1 MSKPRV
7 SALSSVSRVSRVA
20 RVARPAVRRPLLATL
35 LAAASLAI
43 SPAFAAEFLVGTE
56 LPLTGALARVGNGM
70 HEGVHVA
77 AEVFNKSNGKHKI
90 RLLSV
95 DDEST
100 PAKAIA
106 AVEKLA
112 SQGVVAI
119 TGGYGSNNIAPAAEA
134 ANRLNLVYMTSGGVD
149 DSLVSA
155 GRKNFFR
162 ITNTAGYERAV
173 LGLIGDMAAK
183 SVAIVYSTK
192 DATTDLALS
201 VQKALAAGG
210 VRATVHSFDP
220 AITDFKPII
229 NKIRLQDRPD
239 VILMA
244 GYENDY
250 VGILRAARVLKPSV
264 KAMIGVWSLATPKM
278 AAEFPDL
285 MPHVYGT
292 ALLPFP
298 ASFESADGKAFAD
311 TYRQLYRKQADY
323 LGQFGYVQGMLLFEA
338 IARAFDQGT
347 LAKGG
352 IADELRK
359 TDRETLIGRVQ
370 FAANGDN
377 PHFVHRMGQHQD
389 KKIVIVWPKQHAT
402 GAKHYPGVPW

>member
-1 MSKPRV
+1 MTTRST
-7 SALSSVSRVSRVA
+7 LSR
-20 RVARPAVRRPLLATL
+20 LLRQPL
-35 LAAASLAI
+35 LAAACLAGF
-43 SPAFAAEFLVGTE
+43 PAHAAEFLVGAE

-70 HEGVHVA
+70 HEGVAVA
-77 AEVFNKSNGKHKI
+77 AEVFNKTNGRHRIK
-90 RLLSV
+90 LLSM

-134 ANRLNLVYMTSGGVD
+134 ANRLGLVYMTSGGVD

-155 GRKNFFR
+155 GRRNFFR
-162 ITNTAGYERAV
+162 INNTAGYERAV
-173 LGLIGDMAAK
+173 LGLITDMGAK
-183 SVAIVYSTK
+183 SVSLVYSTK
-192 DATTDLALS
+192 DATTDLAMS
-201 VQKALAAGG
+201 VQKALGAAG
-210 VRATVHSFDP
+210 VRAELHSFDP
-220 AITDFKPII
+220 AITDFKPIV

-250 VGILRAARVLKPSV
+250 VGILRAARVLKPAV
-264 KAMIGVWSLATPKM
+264 KAMVGVWSLATPKM

-285 MPHVYGT
+285 MPYVYGT
-292 ALLPFP
+292 ALLPYP
-298 ASFESADGKAFAD
+298 ATFDSPEGKAFAD
-311 TYRQLYRKQADY
+311 GYRHLYRKEPDY

-338 IARAFDQGT
+338 IARAADKGT

-352 IADELRK
+352 IAEELRK
-359 TDRETLIGRVQ
+359 TDRDTLIGRVQ
-370 FAANGDN
+370 FSANGDN

-389 KKIVIVWPKQHAT
+389 RKVVIVWPRQHAT
-402 GAKHYPGVPW
+402 GAKVYPGVPW